1 MLQALQIRVTR
12 LYVQR
17 MQRFRRL
24 QKLFSANLLL
34 VNTGTC
40 CGLYMLGDLCQQRLE
55 RKERIDWMRT
65 GRMAVLGF
73 CLGPVNH
80 YWYRVL
86 DGFLPRSTGRVV
98 AQKVLLDQTVMAPL
112 CCSLF
117 YIGKVQ
123 IKFLAH

>member
-17 MQRFRRL
+17 MQRLRHL

-40 CGLYMLGDLCQQRLE
+40 CGLYVVGDLCQQRLE
-55 RKERIDWMRT
+55 GKQNINWMRT

-73 CLGPVNH
+73 CIGPVNH
-80 YWYRVL
+80 HFYRVL
-86 DGFLPRSTGRVV
+86 DKFLPGSTGRVV
-98 AQKVLLDQTVMAPL
+98 AQKVLWDQAIMAPL
-112 CCSLF
+112 CTSLF

-123 IKFLAH
+123 MEY